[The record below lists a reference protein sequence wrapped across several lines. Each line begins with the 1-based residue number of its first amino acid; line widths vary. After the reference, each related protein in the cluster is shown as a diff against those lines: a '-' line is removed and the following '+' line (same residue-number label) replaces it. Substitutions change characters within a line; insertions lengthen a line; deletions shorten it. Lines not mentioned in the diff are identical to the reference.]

1 MHEISLCLFVR
12 PESGDCL
19 IKEKE
24 MHISVTFMT
33 QFLKTVSFGAEHL
46 SFKLLV
52 WPVGSGAKTSFPWRK
67 VFIAFLHSSLMCHP
81 VLITCHYGSILAF
94 AYLQQHLES
103 QPHPGF
109 CCCCCCFPL
118 NPPVLANNKDQLAAL
133 CEGALKADVQNSI
146 SKNVKSL

>member
-12 PESGDCL
+12 PGSGDCL

-24 MHISVTFMT
+24 LQISVTFMT
-33 QFLKTVSFGAEHL
+33 QFLKTVSFAAENL

-52 WPVGSGAKTSFPWRK
+52 WPVGSEAKTSSPWRK
-67 VFIAFLHSSLMCHP
+67 VFIAFLYSSLMCHP

-109 CCCCCCFPL
+109 CCCCCFPL
-118 NPPVLANNKDQLAAL
+118 NLPVLANNKDQLATL
-133 CEGALKADVQNSI
+133 CEGAFKAENSN
-146 SKNVKSL
+146 SKNV